1 MKAHMNGHVDTER
14 LRMFTAATDQAK
26 DSLDTM
32 LENLQQTVQEQVGH
46 ILEVAYEDFT
56 TLLEDRNI
64 FKAIGDVGKKIE
76 KLLVA
81 ADARFS
87 TVFEVQDAS
96 FVKSKDLG
104 ENVPEKMED
113 MSIND
118 EGATALPV
126 NGDGLFHQAGV
137 A

>member
-1 MKAHMNGHVDTER
+1 MYATATE
-14 LRMFTAATDQAK
+14 QAK
-26 DSLDTM
+26 QSLDTM

-46 ILEVAYEDFT
+46 IIEVAYEDFT

-64 FKAIGDVGKKIE
+64 FKALGDVGKKTE

-81 ADARFS
+81 ADARFN
-87 TVFEVQDAS
+87 TVFEAQDAS
-96 FVKSKDLG
+96 IVKSKDLG
-104 ENVPEKMED
+104 ENVPGKMED

-118 EGATALPV
+118 EGAAAHPV

-137 A
+137 V